1 MMIVMMFVMVIT
13 IMTIMTMM
21 MFVMVIVMMF
31 MMAITTSRNYVPER
45 SSGESRKLS
54 LFVENLRFSCDVCDD
69 DDDVDDDVDDG
80 DHDFLGDDDITS
92 KKLSTLR

>member
-1 MMIVMMFVMVIT
+1 
-13 IMTIMTMM
+13 M

-31 MMAITTSRNYVPER
+31 SRNFVSVKIFDFLCDDDAGTTCPNEVR
-45 SSGESRKLS
+45 VK
-54 LFVENLRFSCDVCDD
+54 VENCSLKIFDFLGVCDD
-69 DDDVDDDVDDG
+69 DDDG